1 MAGSNINLGVL
12 IDSKISSSFGS
23 SINTANEKLNSLG
36 SSVENLNNKKVG
48 VNIDDMTSK
57 LNIASANLKKLQNEK
72 MHLEVELETASFDT
86 DTEKISKRISDLDL
100 KIAKLNSY
108 KTLLDFD
115 LRDARSEIGETTKEL
130 TKLEKILESTNKH
143 KLNIETQAQKRD
155 DLKKGIFDKLAL
167 GASVAVPI
175 KVAMEFE
182 SKMADVNKVVDF
194 ESKEE
199 LKLF

>member
-57 LNIASANLKKLQNEK
+57 LNIASANFKKLQNEK

-86 DTEKISKRISDLDL
+86 DTEKISKRISDLDI
-100 KIAKLNSY
+100 KIGKLNTH
-108 KTLLDFD
+108 KTLLSFD
-115 LRDARSEIGETTKEL
+115 LKEA
-130 TKLEKILESTNKH
+130 K
-143 KLNIETQAQKRD
+143 
-155 DLKKGIFDKLAL
+155 
-167 GASVAVPI
+167 
-175 KVAMEFE
+175 
-182 SKMADVNKVVDF
+182 SK
-194 ESKEE
+194 
-199 LKLF
+199 